1 MNVKFFVTNFFTF
14 YRNFDEFG
22 IEFQIVEIS
31 ENYQI
36 LIIIICSD
44 CQGNSESPIINKSL
58 LVFMAK
64 TLIIPVWILRKY
76 CISKKKKFF
85 LLKKLIILLLRLFY
99 NHFKIFFLFCKE
111 LYPNLI
117 KLIWVNFFKKFN

>member
-1 MNVKFFVTNFFTF
+1 MNVRFFVTNFFTF

-22 IEFQIVEIS
+22 IQHSKNEFQIVEIS

-76 CISKKKKFF
+76 CISKKKINYFV
-85 LLKKLIILLLRLFY
+85 I
-99 NHFKIFFLFCKE
+99 KIVL
-111 LYPNLI
+111 
-117 KLIWVNFFKKFN
+117 